1 MCMPLKPATTRD
13 CGGGVQFNAEITGIS
28 IMQKVGEDRSWY
40 VLPEEDI
47 IRKKGKIAVE
57 MKPGDCINIPAE
69 VKHWHGAAP
78 DEWFSHLA
86 IEVPGENGS
95 NEWLEP
101 VSDEEYGKL

>member
-1 MCMPLKPATTRD
+1 
-13 CGGGVQFNAEITGIS
+13 
-28 IMQKVGEDRSWY
+28 
-40 VLPEEDI
+40 
-47 IRKKGKIAVE
+47 

-101 VSDEEYGKL
+101 VSEKNVENYNRKVNEMDSKDEKDGFMSVQEDEELPFE